1 MICFICFWVDF
12 KQLGFYKFLR
22 RKILLTTFISH
33 EGSVKNGHILNH
45 IPVNFDVAATNF
57 AKVSGQ
63 KLPTARGFVVQHSVD
78 HTSRYLNCVV
88 KLTHTIHLPEFP
100 WIIFHLEFS
109 LCSPLAPRPKQ
120 KQQKCREGRKDLPAC
135 SSFELKGRSCRE
147 QLDVERSCR
156 SRRWASGIST

>member
-1 MICFICFWVDF
+1 MDF

-33 EGSVKNGHILNH
+33 EGSVKNGHILND

-78 HTSRYLNCVV
+78 HTNRYLNCVV
-88 KLTHTIHLPEFP
+88 KLTQTTHL
-100 WIIFHLEFS
+100 LEFN
-109 LCSPLAPRPKQ
+109 LCSPLALRPKQ

-156 SRRWASGIST
+156 SRR